1 MLDVELTVLVLHF
14 EWSDTVEEVVE
25 TVENVAEIVEDVA
38 EAVEHISSDVAD
50 SLPENGALKNA
61 ALWVENA
68 SKEVAE
74 DVKQALDLIHKVLTL
89 FYLYCFGLI
98 TLENMVNKSWFK
110 NAVTHESCLAETKP
124 IQNGQIL
131 LYSTASVSDLFFS
144 YRKKNYFI
152 KIL

>member
-1 MLDVELTVLVLHF
+1 MLDVEFTVLVLHF

-25 TVENVAEIVEDVA
+25 TVEDVAEVVEDVA

-50 SLPENGALKNA
+50 SLPGSGALKNA

-74 DVKQALDLIHKVLTL
+74 DAKQALDIIHKVLTL

-98 TLENMVNKSWFK
+98 TLRTWLTNHGLKM
-110 NAVTHESCLAETKP
+110 
-124 IQNGQIL
+124 Q
-131 LYSTASVSDLFFS
+131 
-144 YRKKNYFI
+144 
-152 KIL
+152 